1 MVPLRPVVNR
11 ALYVSLCRPCVTAHP
26 ESVLPSC
33 SQMPS
38 RIHRIIGDF
47 FSPIHGTHR
56 IMKFYTSTWQFV
68 LSKTMG
74 KYMAGAAFL
83 FFCFLGGGNSI
94 ETKAHCFDFR
104 RVSPPFCFFNKCPGT
119 RFRTSYGWTW
129 IWTFSTWWTSQAT
142 NHGRPLVSI

>member
-11 ALYVSLCRPCVTAHP
+11 ALYVSLCRPCVTAHL

-83 FFCFLGGGNSI
+83 FFFLGGEGI
-94 ETKAHCFDFR
+94 
-104 RVSPPFCFFNKCPGT
+104 
-119 RFRTSYGWTW
+119 
-129 IWTFSTWWTSQAT
+129 
-142 NHGRPLVSI
+142 PLKPKRIVSIFDEFLLRFVFLISALEQDSGLLMDGHGYGHFQHGEHPKLLIMEGPL